1 MLLLKRHLV
10 ELVRRGKKRQTI
22 RLWSKPLLRVGQ
34 ISYTP
39 GLGKMKITAIDQ
51 LPTLSALTEADAR
64 ADGFDSLAALKTE
77 IKKIY
82 GPDVSRIL
90 KTAHAPRR
98 IYRIKFDWPIDDA
111 GRKLILAEPP
121 PTKPAPRVSNSV
133 IKPIARPLPAT
144 TSRAPA
150 SRPMTARRRSTGM
163 TAKQRELLRAYVV
176 AKHPHPKKP
185 SPR

>member
-51 LPTLSALTEADAR
+51 LPSLNALTEADAK
-64 ADGFDSLAALKTE
+64 ADGFDSLAALKAE

-82 GPDVSRIL
+82 GPDISRIL
-90 KTAHAPRR
+90 NAPRPTTPPRR
-98 IYRIKFDWPIDDA
+98 IYRIQFDWPIDDA
-111 GRKLILAEPP
+111 GKKLILRDAPAP
-121 PTKPAPRVSNSV
+121 KPAPRATHST
-133 IKPIARPLPAT
+133 IKPPAPPAPPKLPTPQNTRTARRST
-144 TSRAPA
+144 R
-150 SRPMTARRRSTGM
+150 MTAR
-163 TAKQRELLRAYVV
+163 QQQLLREFVV
-176 AKHPHPKKP
+176 AKHPHRKP